1 MAYAF
6 LAAAILGGLLI
17 IFGRQFLSLF
27 TSEPEVIDAGMQR
40 IMIMGLSYAV
50 SSFMDCTIAGI
61 KRTWQDYSSN
71 NSGYYR
77 FVCVQSSMGVYNIC
91 TFPHYTI
98 IVPVI
103 SMFVDNYSCRRDN
116 LFRAYI

>member
-40 IMIMGLSYAV
+40 IMIS
-50 SSFMDCTIAGI
+50 GI

-116 LFRAYI
+116 IFRAYI